1 MNNSARQ
8 SAMKSSRVKR
18 HTRSCLSLL
27 LIVGVF
33 LTNIVAA
40 APSSSSRARKGFVFP
55 EHVAASV
62 AESHTHNH
70 AGAQP
75 FAVAQEGGDL
85 TPEAEAGS
93 FVIYMNDNQIACRDA
108 SPQESAEIQTRY
120 ESVPLRVISRSVR
133 RTQAAAGLDIV
144 LRGTAQLD
152 GFPEAKAAF
161 IRAAARWEALIST
174 PITVIVDVDYGTT
187 RFGSAYS
194 SPNVLGSASSQT
206 LSGELYAGMRSALI
220 ARAADSTEAALY
232 AALPV
237 GSVPTDLGSTTR
249 AAATSANLRALG
261 MIAAVADPTTETGY
275 GSPPSIGFNSA
286 FSFDFNPDDGIT
298 AGKTDFDAVA
308 VHEMGHMLG
317 FVSGVGTRELNSTA
331 SIAPNTL
338 DLFRFRSGATL
349 GTFATAER
357 ILSSGGE
364 HKFFANRPEL
374 GLSTGRPDGTGGDAR
389 QASHWK
395 DDSLSGIYIGIMDPN
410 IGSGTRG
417 TMTANDIT
425 AFDTFGYTLTTATTC
440 TGTISP
446 TSKTVAATTS
456 TGTVAVTA
464 TCAWTAV
471 TNSTWITLTSGASGT
486 GNGTVGY
493 SVAANT
499 TTAARAGTLTIAG
512 QTFTV
517 NQAAGSGGT
526 NIALVSGT
534 SQSGSIPAPPA
545 GSGTL
550 GSTQYT
556 IQIPAGALSLA
567 VNLSGNQDV
576 DLFVRAGERVAVSG
590 GAVVADH
597 KSETITGS
605 ESITINAASS
615 PALQT
620 TTYYIAVAN
629 FGAAAT
635 AFNVTATVTYPQTTL
650 AAAADTWVQGA
661 DAFRSTN
668 YGAATEMQVKRTLN
682 PGAGRGRRGFLK
694 FDFSGHTGAITNAK
708 LRVFGKLSEAS
719 LANVGMM
726 LQKVADTSWNEMTMT
741 WNNQPAVESPTAL
754 AQITVANATAQWYE
768 FDLTAFIQAERAAG
782 RNVVSFRL
790 INLVPTGSSGA
801 SYTTFATKEAGTS
814 TAPQLV
820 ITP

>member
-1 MNNSARQ
+1 
-8 SAMKSSRVKR
+8 
-18 HTRSCLSLL
+18 LSLL
-27 LIVGVF
+27 LIVGVC
-33 LTNIVAA
+33 LTNLVVA
-40 APSSSSRARKGFVFP
+40 APSSSGARKRLVFP
-55 EHVAASV
+55 EHVA
-62 AESHTHNH
+62 ESHVHDH
-70 AGAQP
+70 AGAGA

-93 FVIYMNDNQIACRDA
+93 FVIYMNDGEIACRDA
-108 SPQESAEIQTRY
+108 SPEEAIETQARREDI
-120 ESVPLRVISRSVR
+120 PLRVISRPVR
-133 RTQAAAGLDIV
+133 RIQGTGLTIV
-144 LRGTAQLD
+144 LRGTTQLD
-152 GFPEAKAAF
+152 SFPEAKAAF

-174 PITVIVDVDYGTT
+174 PITVVVDVDYGTT
-187 RFGSAYS
+187 RFGSPYS

-206 LSGELYAGMRSALI
+206 LSGEIYAGMRAALV
-220 ARAADSTEAALY
+220 ARASDSTEAALY

-237 GSVPTDLGSTTR
+237 GSVPTDLGATTR

-261 MIAAVADPTTETGY
+261 MIAAVANPTTETGY

-286 FSFDFNPDDGIT
+286 FQFDFNPDDGIT

-308 VHEMGHMLG
+308 VHEMGHVLG
-317 FVSGVGTRELNSTA
+317 FVSGVGTRELSPTA
-331 SIAPNTL
+331 SISPNTL

-349 GTFATAER
+349 DTFATAQR

-374 GLSTGRPDGTGGDAR
+374 GLSTGRPDGTGGDSR

-395 DDSLSGIYIGIMDPN
+395 DDSLSGTYIGIMDPN

-417 TMTANDIT
+417 TLTVNDIT
-425 AFDTFGYTLTTATTC
+425 AFDTFGYTLSTATTC
-440 TGTISP
+440 TGAISP
-446 TSKTVAATTS
+446 TSQTVAATSS

-464 TCAWTAV
+464 TCAWTAAS
-471 TNSTWITLTSGASGT
+471 NSTWLSITSGASGT

-499 TTAARAGTLTIAG
+499 SVARTGTLTIAG

-517 NQAAGSGGT
+517 NQAAGSGGS
-526 NIALVSGT
+526 NVALVSGT

-556 IQIPAGALSLA
+556 IQVPAGAVSLG
-567 VNLSGNQDV
+567 VNLSGDQDV
-576 DLFVRAGERVAVSG
+576 DLFVRAGERVAIAG
-590 GAVVADH
+590 GAVVADY

-605 ESITINAASS
+605 ESLTINAASS
-615 PALQT
+615 PALQA

-635 AFNVTATVTYPQTTL
+635 VFNVTATVAYPQTTL
-650 AAAADTWVQGA
+650 AAAADAWVQGA
-661 DAFRSTN
+661 DAFRNTN
-668 YGAATEMQVKRTLN
+668 YGASTEMQVKRTLN

-694 FDFSGHTGAITNAK
+694 FDFSGHTGAITNAR

-726 LQKVADTSWNEMTMT
+726 LQKVTDTSWNEMTMT
-741 WNNQPAVESPTAL
+741 WNNQPGVESPTAL

-768 FDLTAFIQAERAAG
+768 FDLTAFLQAESAAG

-790 INLVPTGSSGA
+790 INLVPTGTSGT